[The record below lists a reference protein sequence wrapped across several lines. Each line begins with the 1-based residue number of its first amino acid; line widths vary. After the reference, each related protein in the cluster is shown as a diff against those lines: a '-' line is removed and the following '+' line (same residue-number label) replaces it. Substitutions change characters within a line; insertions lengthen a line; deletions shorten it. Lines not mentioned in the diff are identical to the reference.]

1 MWHPP
6 YRSPSSAQR
15 LGFHSVSLCRVFAAE
30 LLLALAALVA
40 VLTRIDDTTDGDGI
54 SSLGS
59 LNFASD
65 FDDAAHNLMA
75 RQITPVPRPL
85 DETGCR
91 DRRRKAGRCYEELAK
106 RFEADGWIVGRV
118 TMEHVVDGVLREIH
132 VADRKGRNVAVAI
145 DPQGK
150 LHYGEDNVLGDHAI
164 AILGEQV
171 SDEYLSELREDG
183 VSYLFA
189 GKDGHDL
196 RSAVD
201 LLGETFGIKTLLL
214 EGGGMINGAFLKN
227 RLIDEISLLVYPAS
241 TTSKVSR
248 ASLIAPEVRMKNPVW
263 ANPSGTSIAGLKMSR
278 GAANDLSA
286 KRGLF
291 GYKRSAKGDVL
302 SRGVWVNS

>member
-1 MWHPP
+1 MATA
-6 YRSPSSAQR
+6 SPALGR
-15 LGFHSVSLCRVFAAE
+15 LTSLPTSM
-30 LLLALAALVA
+30 
-40 VLTRIDDTTDGDGI
+40 TRPTI
-54 SSLGS
+54 SWPGT
-59 LNFASD
+59 
-65 FDDAAHNLMA
+65 
-75 RQITPVPRPL
+75 ITPVPRPL

-91 DRRRKAGRCYEELAK
+91 DRRRKAGGCYEELAK

-118 TMEHVVDGVLREIH
+118 TMEHVVDGVARTPKAVAGDLREIH

-150 LHYGEDNVLGDHAI
+150 LHYGKDNVLGDHAI

-227 RLIDEISLLVYPAS
+227 RLIDEISLLVYPGIDDLKGVAS
-241 TTSKVSR
+241 IFDYAGSPDEKPGMGQ
-248 ASLIAPEVRMKNPVW
+248 SLRHIDCRP
-263 ANPSGTSIAGLKMSR
+263 
-278 GAANDLSA
+278 
-286 KRGLF
+286 
-291 GYKRSAKGDVL
+291 
-302 SRGVWVNS
+302 